1 RPKTPVLRSRPL
13 LIYSRGREPMARK
26 PYLALLMVTSASWGC
41 KSPFLVM
48 ITYNK
53 NVRRWFRM
61 SKNQSNTKLE
71 DGWNQ
76 IQFNLACFTADC
88 LILACRLREIH
99 VNRRIRRVFF
109 TERLYSP
116 CPSRGPESSVH
127 LLDRFWVPSE
137 LRCSLCVLQK

>member
-1 RPKTPVLRSRPL
+1 IRSRGEKL
-13 LIYSRGREPMARK
+13 KRNNIQDLSFIDMF
-26 PYLALLMVTSASWGC
+26 VTLKTWGC

-76 IQFNLACFTADC
+76 IQFNLSDLTKTAFGTNYMET
-88 LILACRLREIH
+88 LRVQIH

-116 CPSRGPESSVH
+116 LFIISS
-127 LLDRFWVPSE
+127 LEKKW
-137 LRCSLCVLQK
+137 C

>member
-1 RPKTPVLRSRPL
+1 VKGGCFITC
-13 LIYSRGREPMARK
+13 G
-26 PYLALLMVTSASWGC
+26 SWGC

-48 ITYNK
+48 IVK
-53 NVRRWFRM
+53 NTKKCFSFEVQVRM
-61 SKNQSNTKLE
+61 SKNQSDTKTMPLKLE

-76 IQFNLACFTADC
+76 IQFNLSDLTKTAFGTNYTET
-88 LILACRLREIH
+88 LRVQIH

-109 TERLYSP
+109 TERLYSH